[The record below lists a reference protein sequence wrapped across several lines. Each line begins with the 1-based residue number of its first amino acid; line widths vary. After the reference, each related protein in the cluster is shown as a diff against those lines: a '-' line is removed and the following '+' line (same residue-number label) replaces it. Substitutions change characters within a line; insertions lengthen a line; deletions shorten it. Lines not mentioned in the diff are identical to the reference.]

1 MEPNNIRISRWNE
14 ASRQGLLLG
23 LIPAAYLYIGH
34 IQVAIGAA
42 GFFSSLIGIILW
54 VAKFVGCIMIMK
66 HVMKKFESAHP
77 SATNS
82 DIFKLGVLMAMFS
95 ALFFSVITVA
105 DQVYIFPEYYQS
117 VYAMTL
123 QEYAKVW
130 PADKVDELKELLLD
144 APKISFIGTFIY
156 CFIYGTILSFILSR
170 NIPSSDPFNNY
181 KIDEQ

>member
-34 IQVAIGAA
+34 IQVAIGAT

-95 ALFFSVITVA
+95 ALFLHATQLIKFAFFS
-105 DQVYIFPEYYQS
+105 P
-117 VYAMTL
+117 
-123 QEYAKVW
+123 
-130 PADKVDELKELLLD
+130 LL
-144 APKISFIGTFIY
+144 
-156 CFIYGTILSFILSR
+156 
-170 NIPSSDPFNNY
+170 
-181 KIDEQ
+181 